1 MQSRPAC
8 HRKLVNPYSKVVNF
22 TDDPVYLTLATSY
35 IGRAVVTVRNAKSQ
49 AQFPRSLENDHTK
62 LLEKVLP
69 EDRHGFDRVITEI
82 RTNVSEW
89 LWTNVLTKKAV
100 TETSETLA
108 NYFLLRNGEFGLSL
122 IREIERLKISRLTA
136 RNISRSGIIR
146 EQDLQLALLRASLGT
161 SAQNDPSF
169 SHLRMSL
176 PTGPLRP
183 LLPSLSN
190 PNISAIKPTQVNF
203 NDVLLGTPLTLL
215 YTLHWPLDL
224 FLQPSDLQTYAD
236 LFSYISSLRKVH
248 TRVLECWTWL
258 SNAQRAR
265 RKWTGLGEGGT
276 EKDSEGR
283 EVLLR
288 CGWGLVRDMSWFL
301 DTLLGYIMTDVI
313 DVEFRK
319 LKSLLGIKIGGEAR
333 GPGRT
338 RKSSIGSAKGGPD
351 SAPFLSSVR
360 AQSSVVQTAN
370 PQLDFTTLRTRH
382 TRYLQ
387 TLLSASLLASP
398 VCATTIRT
406 ILEVCERFV
415 AQVERWGGDVLPAL
429 LFEGSM
435 ADSEGDNVGHMVRER
450 WKVVHDVNEV
460 FSEIL

>member
-1 MQSRPAC
+1 M
-8 HRKLVNPYSKVVNF
+8 
-22 TDDPVYLTLATSY
+22 
-35 IGRAVVTVRNAKSQ
+35 TVRSAKSQ

-69 EDRHGFDRVITEI
+69 EDRHGFDRVIAEI

-100 TETSETLA
+100 TETIETLA

-190 PNISAIKPTQVNF
+190 TNISSIKSTQVNF
-203 NDVLLGTPLTLL
+203 NGVLLGTPLTLL

-224 FLQPSDLQTYAD
+224 FLQPPDLQTYAD

-283 EVLLR
+283 KVLLR
-288 CGWGLVRDMSWFL
+288 CGWGLVRDMLWFL
-301 DTLLGYIMTDVI
+301 DTLLAYIMTDVI

-319 LKSLLGIKIGGEAR
+319 LKSLLGIKFGGEGG

-338 RKSSIGSAKGGPD
+338 RKSSIGSMKGGPD
-351 SAPFLSSVR
+351 SGYGGPSLPRAR
-360 AQSSVVQTAN
+360 AQASAVQTAN
-370 PQLDFTTLRTRH
+370 LQLDFTTLRAHH

-387 TLLSASLLASP
+387 TLFSASLLASP
-398 VCATTIRT
+398 ACATTIRT

-435 ADSEGDNVGHMVRER
+435 ADSEADNVGHMVRER

-460 FSEIL
+460 PLEIPQTRKLG

>member
-1 MQSRPAC
+1 M
-8 HRKLVNPYSKVVNF
+8 
-22 TDDPVYLTLATSY
+22 
-35 IGRAVVTVRNAKSQ
+35 TVRNAKSQ
-49 AQFPRSLENDHTK
+49 AQLPRSIENDHTK

-69 EDRHGFDRVITEI
+69 EDRHGFDRVIAEI

-100 TETSETLA
+100 TETIETLA

-161 SAQNDPSF
+161 RAQNDPSF
-169 SHLRMSL
+169 SHLRISL

-190 PNISAIKPTQVNF
+190 HNISAIKSTQVNF
-203 NDVLLGTPLTLL
+203 NGVLLGTPLTLL

-224 FLQPSDLQTYAD
+224 FLQPPDLQTYAD

-283 EVLLR
+283 KVLLR
-288 CGWGLVRDMSWFL
+288 CGWGLVRDMLWFL
-301 DTLLGYIMTDVI
+301 DTLLAYIMTDVI

-319 LKSLLGIKIGGEAR
+319 LKSLLGIKFGSEGG

-338 RKSSIGSAKGGPD
+338 RKSSIGSTRGGPD
-351 SAPFLSSVR
+351 SGYGGPPLPSAR
-360 AQSSVVQTAN
+360 AQASAVQN
-370 PQLDFTTLRTRH
+370 PNRKLNSTTL
-382 TRYLQ
+382 
-387 TLLSASLLASP
+387 
-398 VCATTIRT
+398 
-406 ILEVCERFV
+406 
-415 AQVERWGGDVLPAL
+415 
-429 LFEGSM
+429 
-435 ADSEGDNVGHMVRER
+435 
-450 WKVVHDVNEV
+450 
-460 FSEIL
+460 

>member
-1 MQSRPAC
+1 M
-8 HRKLVNPYSKVVNF
+8 
-22 TDDPVYLTLATSY
+22 
-35 IGRAVVTVRNAKSQ
+35 TVRNAKSQ
-49 AQFPRSLENDHTK
+49 TQFPRSLGNDHTK

-69 EDRHGFDRVITEI
+69 EDRHGFDRVIAEI

-100 TETSETLA
+100 TETIETLA

-146 EQDLQLALLRASLGT
+146 EQDLQLAILRASLGT
-161 SAQNDPSF
+161 SAQSDPSF

-190 PNISAIKPTQVNF
+190 PNMSAIKSTQVNF
-203 NDVLLGTPLTLL
+203 NDVLLGTPLTLS

-283 EVLLR
+283 KVLLR
-288 CGWGLVRDMSWFL
+288 CGWGLVRDMTWFL
-301 DTLLGYIMTDVI
+301 DTLLAYIMTDVI

-319 LKSLLGIKIGGEAR
+319 LKSLLGIKIGGEGG

-338 RKSSIGSAKGGPD
+338 RKSSIGSAKGGAD
-351 SAPFLSSVR
+351 SGLPLPSAR
-360 AQSSVVQTAN
+360 AQASAVQSASA
-370 PQLDFTTLRTRH
+370 QLDFTTLRAHH

-398 VCATTIRT
+398 ACATTIRT

-415 AQVERWGGDVLPAL
+415 AQVERWGCDVLPAL

-435 ADSEGDNVGHMVRER
+435 ADFEADNVGHMVRER
-450 WKVVHDVNEV
+450 WKVVHNVNEV
-460 FSEIL
+460 L

>member
-1 MQSRPAC
+1 M
-8 HRKLVNPYSKVVNF
+8 
-22 TDDPVYLTLATSY
+22 
-35 IGRAVVTVRNAKSQ
+35 TVRNAKSQ
-49 AQFPRSLENDHTK
+49 AQFPRFLENDHTK

-69 EDRHGFDRVITEI
+69 EARHGFDRVIAEI
-82 RTNVSEW
+82 RTNISEW

-100 TETSETLA
+100 TETIETLA

-161 SAQNDPSF
+161 SAQSDPSF
-169 SHLRMSL
+169 SHLRMAL

-190 PNISAIKPTQVNF
+190 PNISSVKSTQVNF
-203 NDVLLGTPLTLL
+203 NDVLLGTPLTLI

-224 FLQPSDLQTYAD
+224 FLQSPDLQTYAD

-283 EVLLR
+283 KVLLR
-288 CGWGLVRDMSWFL
+288 CGWGLVRDMLWFL
-301 DTLLGYIMTDVI
+301 DTLLAYIMTDVI
-313 DVEFRK
+313 DVELRK
-319 LKSLLGIKIGGEAR
+319 LKSLLGIKLGGEGG

-338 RKSSIGSAKGGPD
+338 RKSSIGSMRGPD
-351 SAPFLSSVR
+351 SGYAGPSLPSAR
-360 AQSSVVQTAN
+360 AQASAVQTAN
-370 PQLDFTTLRTRH
+370 PQLDFTTLRAHH

-387 TLLSASLLASP
+387 TLLFASLLASP
-398 VCATTIRT
+398 ACATTIRT

-435 ADSEGDNVGHMVRER
+435 ADSEADNVGHMVRER

-460 FSEIL
+460 LSEISQTRKLD

>member
-1 MQSRPAC
+1 
-8 HRKLVNPYSKVVNF
+8 
-22 TDDPVYLTLATSY
+22 
-35 IGRAVVTVRNAKSQ
+35 VTVRNAKSQ

-69 EDRHGFDRVITEI
+69 EDRHGFDRVIAEI

-100 TETSETLA
+100 TETIETLA

-183 LLPSLSN
+183 LLPSLSH
-190 PNISAIKPTQVNF
+190 PNISAIKSSQINF

-283 EVLLR
+283 KVLLR

-301 DTLLGYIMTDVI
+301 DTLLAYIMTDVV

-319 LKSLLGIKIGGEAR
+319 LKSLLGIKIGSGE
-333 GPGRT
+333 GGGLGRT
-338 RKSSIGSAKGGPD
+338 RKSSIGSAKEGPD
-351 SAPFLSSVR
+351 AGPCLPSAR
-360 AQSSVVQTAN
+360 AQVSAVQSAN
-370 PQLDFTTLRTRH
+370 PPLDFTTLHAHH

-387 TLLSASLLASP
+387 TLLSATLLTSP
-398 VCATTIRT
+398 ACATTIRT
-406 ILEVCERFV
+406 VLEVCERFV
-415 AQVERWGGDVLPAL
+415 AQVERWGG
-429 LFEGSM
+429 
-435 ADSEGDNVGHMVRER
+435 
-450 WKVVHDVNEV
+450 
-460 FSEIL
+460 

>member
-1 MQSRPAC
+1 M
-8 HRKLVNPYSKVVNF
+8 
-22 TDDPVYLTLATSY
+22 
-35 IGRAVVTVRNAKSQ
+35 TVRNAKSQ
-49 AQFPRSLENDHTK
+49 TQFPRSLENDHTQ

-69 EDRHGFDRVITEI
+69 EDRHGFDRVIAEI
-82 RTNVSEW
+82 RTDVSEW

-100 TETSETLA
+100 TETIETLA

-122 IREIERLKISRLTA
+122 IREIERLKFSRLTA

-161 SAQNDPSF
+161 SAQSDPSF

-176 PTGPLRP
+176 PSGPLRP

-190 PNISAIKPTQVNF
+190 PNISAIKQTQVNF

-224 FLQPSDLQTYAD
+224 FLQASDLQTYAD

-248 TRVLECWTWL
+248 TRVLECWNWL
-258 SNAQRAR
+258 SNSQRAR

-276 EKDSEGR
+276 DDSEGR
-283 EVLLR
+283 KVLLR

-319 LKSLLGIKIGGEAR
+319 LKSLLGIKIGNEGG

-338 RKSSIGSAKGGPD
+338 RRTSVGSGKGGPD
-351 SAPFLSSVR
+351 SGYAEHPLPSAR
-360 AQSSVVQTAN
+360 AQASAVQTAN
-370 PQLDFTTLRTRH
+370 LQLDFTTLRAHH

-398 VCATTIRT
+398 APATTIRT

-460 FSEIL
+460 LQSSHRYKHDLIFTPRR

>member
-1 MQSRPAC
+1 M
-8 HRKLVNPYSKVVNF
+8 
-22 TDDPVYLTLATSY
+22 
-35 IGRAVVTVRNAKSQ
+35 TVRNAKSQ
-49 AQFPRSLENDHTK
+49 AQFPRFLENDHTK

-69 EDRHGFDRVITEI
+69 EDRHGFDRVIAEI

-100 TETSETLA
+100 TETIETLA

-146 EQDLQLALLRASLGT
+146 ERDLQLALLRASLGT
-161 SAQNDPSF
+161 SAQSDPSF

-190 PNISAIKPTQVNF
+190 PNISAIKSTQVNF

-224 FLQPSDLQTYAD
+224 FLQPPDLQTYAD

-276 EKDSEGR
+276 KDSEGR
-283 EVLLR
+283 KVLLR
-288 CGWGLVRDMSWFL
+288 CGWGLVRDMLWFL
-301 DTLLGYIMTDVI
+301 DTLLAYIMTDVI

-319 LKSLLGIKIGGEAR
+319 LKSLLGIRLGGEGG

-338 RKSSIGSAKGGPD
+338 RKSSIGSAKGGLD
-351 SAPFLSSVR
+351 SGYGGPPLSSAR
-360 AQSSVVQTAN
+360 AQSAVQNAN
-370 PQLDFTTLRTRH
+370 PQLDFTTLRAHH

-387 TLLSASLLASP
+387 TLLSASLLAS
-398 VCATTIRT
+398 VACATTIRT

-415 AQVERWGGDVLPAL
+415 AQVERWGCDVLPAL

-435 ADSEGDNVGHMVRER
+435 ADSEADNVGHMVRER

-460 FSEIL
+460 LGGLADTEPRLTSDPRR

>member
-1 MQSRPAC
+1 
-8 HRKLVNPYSKVVNF
+8 
-22 TDDPVYLTLATSY
+22 
-35 IGRAVVTVRNAKSQ
+35 
-49 AQFPRSLENDHTK
+49 
-62 LLEKVLP
+62 VLP
-69 EDRHGFDRVITEI
+69 EARHGFDRVIAEI

-100 TETSETLA
+100 TETIETLA

-161 SAQNDPSF
+161 SAQSDPSF

-190 PNISAIKPTQVNF
+190 PNISAIKSTQVNF
-203 NDVLLGTPLTLL
+203 NDVLLGTPLALI

-224 FLQPSDLQTYAD
+224 FLQSPDLQTYAD
-236 LFSYISSLRKVH
+236 LFSYISALRKVH
-248 TRVLECWTWL
+248 TRVLECWNWL

-283 EVLLR
+283 KVLLR
-288 CGWGLVRDMSWFL
+288 CGWGLVRDMLWFL
-301 DTLLGYIMTDVI
+301 DTLLAYIMTDVV

-319 LKSLLGIKIGGEAR
+319 LKSLLGIKLSGEGG

-338 RKSSIGSAKGGPD
+338 RKSSIGSTKGGLD
-351 SAPFLSSVR
+351 SGYAGPSLPSAR
-360 AQSSVVQTAN
+360 AQASAVQTAN
-370 PQLDFTTLRTRH
+370 PQLDFTTLRAHH

-387 TLLSASLLASP
+387 TLLAASLLASP
-398 VCATTIRT
+398 ACATTIRT

-435 ADSEGDNVGHMVRER
+435 ADSEADNVGHMVRQR

-460 FSEIL
+460 LSEISQT

>member
-1 MQSRPAC
+1 M
-8 HRKLVNPYSKVVNF
+8 
-22 TDDPVYLTLATSY
+22 
-35 IGRAVVTVRNAKSQ
+35 TVRNAKSQ

-69 EDRHGFDRVITEI
+69 EDRHEFDRVIAEI

-100 TETSETLA
+100 TETIETLA

-161 SAQNDPSF
+161 SAQSDPSF

-190 PNISAIKPTQVNF
+190 PNISAIKSTQVNF
-203 NDVLLGTPLTLL
+203 NDVLLGTPLILL

-276 EKDSEGR
+276 DKDSEGR
-283 EVLLR
+283 KVLLR

-301 DTLLGYIMTDVI
+301 DTLLAYIMTDVI

-319 LKSLLGIKIGGEAR
+319 LKSLLGIKIGSESG

-338 RKSSIGSAKGGPD
+338 RKSSIGSVKGGPGSGYAGPPLP
-351 SAPFLSSVR
+351 SAR
-360 AQSSVVQTAN
+360 AQASAIQTAN
-370 PQLDFTTLRTRH
+370 PQLDFTTLRAHH

-398 VCATTIRT
+398 TCATTIRT
-406 ILEVCERFV
+406 ILEMCERFV
-415 AQVERWGGDVLPAL
+415 AQVERWGGDILPAL

-435 ADSEGDNVGHMVRER
+435 ADSEGDDVGHMVRGR

-460 FSEIL
+460 LPKVSQVRTPS

>member
-1 MQSRPAC
+1 M
-8 HRKLVNPYSKVVNF
+8 
-22 TDDPVYLTLATSY
+22 
-35 IGRAVVTVRNAKSQ
+35 
-49 AQFPRSLENDHTK
+49 
-62 LLEKVLP
+62 
-69 EDRHGFDRVITEI
+69 
-82 RTNVSEW
+82 
-89 LWTNVLTKKAV
+89 
-100 TETSETLA
+100 
-108 NYFLLRNGEFGLSL
+108 RNGEFGLSL

-169 SHLRMSL
+169 SYLRMSL

-190 PNISAIKPTQVNF
+190 PNVSAIKSTQVNF
-203 NDVLLGTPLTLL
+203 NDVLLGTPLTLS

-224 FLQPSDLQTYAD
+224 FLQPPDLQTYAD
-236 LFSYISSLRKVH
+236 LFAYISSLRKVH

-283 EVLLR
+283 KVLLR

-301 DTLLGYIMTDVI
+301 DTLLAYIMTDVI

-319 LKSLLGIKIGGEAR
+319 LKSLLGIKIGGEGG

-338 RKSSIGSAKGGPD
+338 RKSSIGSTKGGPD
-351 SAPFLSSVR
+351 SGYTGPSLRSAR
-360 AQSSVVQTAN
+360 AQASAAQTAN
-370 PQLDFTTLRTRH
+370 SQLDFTTLRAHH

-398 VCATTIRT
+398 ACATTIRT

-435 ADSEGDNVGHMVRER
+435 ADSEADDVGHMVRER

-460 FSEIL
+460 LSEISQVQKLG

>member
-1 MQSRPAC
+1 MQNLKP
-8 HRKLVNPYSKVVNF
+8 NF
-22 TDDPVYLTLATSY
+22 PV
-35 IGRAVVTVRNAKSQ
+35 
-49 AQFPRSLENDHTK
+49 SLENDHTK

-69 EDRHGFDRVITEI
+69 EDRHGFDRVIAEI

-100 TETSETLA
+100 TETIETLA

-146 EQDLQLALLRASLGT
+146 EQDLQLALYVRLWARAHRVTLPFLT
-161 SAQNDPSF
+161 CACLCPLDRCDPF
-169 SHLRMSL
+169 YPRF
-176 PTGPLRP
+176 PIPIY
-183 LLPSLSN
+183 LPSSQ
-190 PNISAIKPTQVNF
+190 TQVNF
-203 NDVLLGTPLTLL
+203 SDVLLGTPLTLL

-283 EVLLR
+283 KVLLR

-301 DTLLGYIMTDVI
+301 DTLLAYIMTDVI

-319 LKSLLGIKIGGEAR
+319 LKSLLGIKIGGDGG

-351 SAPFLSSVR
+351 SGYTGLPLPSAR
-360 AQSSVVQTAN
+360 AQASAVQTAN
-370 PQLDFTTLRTRH
+370 LSSTSPPSAPTTPDICKLSFLQL
-382 TRYLQ
+382 
-387 TLLSASLLASP
+387 SLLRLP
-398 VCATTIRT
+398 VQPPFAQFSRCANG
-406 ILEVCERFV
+406 L
-415 AQVERWGGDVLPAL
+415 
-429 LFEGSM
+429 
-435 ADSEGDNVGHMVRER
+435 
-450 WKVVHDVNEV
+450 
-460 FSEIL
+460 

>member
-1 MQSRPAC
+1 
-8 HRKLVNPYSKVVNF
+8 
-22 TDDPVYLTLATSY
+22 
-35 IGRAVVTVRNAKSQ
+35 VTVRNAKSQ
-49 AQFPRSLENDHTK
+49 AQFPRSLESDHTR

-69 EDRHGFDRVITEI
+69 EDRHGFDRVIAEI

-100 TETSETLA
+100 SETVETLA

-161 SAQNDPSF
+161 SAQSDPSF

-183 LLPSLSN
+183 LLPSLSH
-190 PNISAIKPTQVNF
+190 PNISAIKPMQVNF

-224 FLQPSDLQTYAD
+224 FLQASDLQTYAD

-283 EVLLR
+283 KVLLR

-301 DTLLGYIMTDVI
+301 DTLLAYIMTDVI

-319 LKSLLGIKIGGEAR
+319 LKSLLGIKVGGG

-338 RKSSIGSAKGGPD
+338 RRSSIGSTKGGPD
-351 SAPFLSSVR
+351 SGQGGPPPPSAR
-360 AQSSVVQTAN
+360 AQASAVQTVN
-370 PQLDFTTLRTRH
+370 PQLDFTTLRAHH

-387 TLLSASLLASP
+387 TLLFASLLASP
-398 VCATTIRT
+398 ACATTIRT

-435 ADSEGDNVGHMVRER
+435 ADSGRDDVGHMVRER
-450 WKVVHDVNEV
+450 WKVVHNVNEV
-460 FSEIL
+460 LLRISQVRKPG